1 MSKVQL
7 YIWYNHRRTRLF
19 CSTFKPEQHPIV
31 EEIHNSAEFVTWMK
45 RMEVPKP
52 CTYASVLSNLLT
64 RLSQNQALPSK
75 CELASALLP
84 NIRMRLHGRLEE
96 SSLLS
101 DMLQNWEPWEN
112 LYESMEKG
120 CSTDQALIP
129 IKGKTWF
136 IHQDNQLA
144 LHIPMPWLDL
154 DGNALNEIKAE
165 DIPAATSEWNFENIG
180 KGLWFLKQIK
190 PSLLT
195 WSLSDGL
202 FPQSLIHR
210 NSYNTHLYGLYI
222 PCFNQ
227 DEIKNWLKEQ
237 PYEPQTKAMFEDRF
251 LKSNIDNPCFFL
263 IRCGKLP
270 VPTRNDHVDLAP
282 GLQTGLGDSTAIRID
297 FKKISPYHEVQDNE
311 WLGTWT
317 PSSKGIPGFDLDGK
331 EIPVSEPKSLSFK
344 FTGALRAEP
353 QDDGTIKYFSTAQA
367 IAKLKPEGLEIN
379 PTLVIDGDVGP
390 ATGNIRYSKDI
401 QIKGQILSGYE
412 IECGGNLYIKDT
424 PDPGVRLRTKGDL
437 ICDCGIH
444 GKDTVL
450 EVAGSLK
457 LNFIEDATVYCEG
470 PIYIVNHAMNA
481 KLYSND
487 WIVVEG
493 RQVQNSQEHGAL
505 IGGICNGTKGV
516 WVHSLSSQVGYS
528 YVVAGAN
535 LAYEAKSNDM
545 NRRIS
550 ELSTRLT
557 QLNKQLKI
565 KPNTPDFETLDSKE
579 KQLIRRQLESMASL
593 SKMRGDLEK
602 KALHLEELAGNS
614 HNDKAFIVVK
624 SHVLPEAELQ
634 IDDVSMRIRHPR
646 PFRGATAYHVHRR
659 YLIEIPEPEMDKP
672 PIPEPK
678 APK

>member
-1 MSKVQL
+1 MSRTLL
-7 YIWYNHRRTRLF
+7 YIWYNHRHTRLF
-19 CSTFKPEQHPIV
+19 CSTFRPEQHPIA
-31 EEIHNSAEFVTWMK
+31 EEIHDSAEFVSWMK

-52 CTYASVLSNLLT
+52 CTNSSVLSGLLSKM
-64 RLSQNQALPSK
+64 SQGKELPRK
-75 CELASALLP
+75 CEIASALLP
-84 NIRMRLHGRLEE
+84 NIRLRLHGRLEE
-96 SSLLS
+96 STPLVELSSSWDHEESL
-101 DMLQNWEPWEN
+101 
-112 LYESMEKG
+112 MEQLEKA
-120 CSTDQALIP
+120 CSSDQAIIP

-136 IHQDNQLA
+136 IHQDNQIA
-144 LHIPMPWLDL
+144 LHIPMPWSDL
-154 DGNALNEIKAE
+154 DGNPLSEIRPE
-165 DIPAATSEWNFENIG
+165 DIPAQTQAWNFEHIG

-190 PSLLT
+190 PCLLG

-202 FPQSLIHR
+202 CPLNLIQR
-210 NSYNTHLYGLYI
+210 NSYNTHLYGLYM

-227 DEIKNWLKEQ
+227 DEFRKWLGEQ

-251 LKSNIDNPCFFL
+251 NRSNAENPCYFL
-263 IRCGKLP
+263 IRFGKLP
-270 VPTRNDHVDLAP
+270 IPTRNDQVELAP
-282 GLQTGLGDSTAIRID
+282 GLQSGLEDTTAIRID
-297 FKKISPYHEVQDNE
+297 FKKITPYHEVQEND

-317 PSSKGIPGFDLDGK
+317 PSAKGSPGFDLDGK
-331 EIPVSEPKSLSFK
+331 EIPVSEPKSFQFK
-344 FTGALRAEP
+344 FSGALRAEVCE
-353 QDDGTIKYFSTAQA
+353 DGSIKYFALGQS
-367 IAKLKPEGLEIN
+367 IAKLNHDELHVDPA
-379 PTLVIDGDVGP
+379 LVIDGDVGP

-401 QIKGQILSGYE
+401 VIKGQILSGYE
-412 IECGGNLYIKDT
+412 IECGGNLHISQT

-444 GKDTVL
+444 GKDTTL
-450 EVAGSLK
+450 EVAGSAR
-457 LNFIEDATVYCEG
+457 LNFIEDASLYCEG
-470 PIYIVNHAMNA
+470 PIYVINHAMNA

-487 WIVVEG
+487 WIVIEG
-493 RQVQNSQEHGAL
+493 RQVQNNMEHGAL

-516 WVHSLSSQVGYS
+516 WIHSLSSQVGYAH
-528 YVVAGAN
+528 VVAGAN
-535 LAYEAKSNDM
+535 LAIEAKSNDM

-550 ELSTRLT
+550 ELSGRLT
-557 QLNKQLKI
+557 QLNKQLRI
-565 KPNTPDFETLDSKE
+565 KPNTPEFEALDSKE

-624 SHVLPEAELQ
+624 SHILPEAELQ

-678 APK
+678 AKT